1 MNLENFNN
9 NFTVKIVHFDDAT
22 SNVVVKFK
30 VRCLLNNRVSLHI
43 ATTDTTQLS
52 EGYTI
57 SDVVSLS
64 WNNIKTTVNQWASY
78 NISHDP
84 LSYLTITSTSN
95 VIDLSTFNSNFNV
108 KSGFF
113 DILPDTN
120 PTDWC
125 IHYVVTR
132 NNNSN
137 ISYGFKGLVPL
148 TQQNCNNTLCA
159 DIAAAGWEIVKES
172 ACNWASQNLPVETV
186 VDTIFVP
193 VSI

>member
-43 ATTDTTQLS
+43 ATADTTQLS
-52 EGYTI
+52 EGYTT

-78 NISHDP
+78 NIIEDP
-84 LSYLTITSTSN
+84 LSDLTITSTSN

-108 KSGFF
+108 KSSFF
-113 DILPDTN
+113 DIMPENN
-120 PTDWC
+120 PTNWC

-137 ISYGFKGLVPL
+137 IVHGFKGLVPL
-148 TQQNCNNTLCA
+148 TQEYCNNTLGA
-159 DIAAAGWEIVKES
+159 DIAAAGWELVKES
-172 ACNWASQNLPVETV
+172 ACNWASQNLSIGTV
-186 VDTIFVP
+186 VDTIFAP

>member
-9 NFTVKIVHFDDAT
+9 NFTVKIVHFDDTT

-30 VRCLLNNRVSLHI
+30 VRCVFNNRVSLHI
-43 ATTDTTQLS
+43 ATADTTQLS

-57 SDVVSLS
+57 SDVASLS

-78 NISHDP
+78 NISKNK
-84 LSYLTITSTSN
+84 LSDLTITSTSN

-108 KSGFF
+108 KSSFF
-113 DILPDTN
+113 DALPDTN
-120 PTDWC
+120 PTDWSL
-125 IHYVVTR
+125 HYVVTR

-137 ISYGFKGLVPL
+137 LSYGFECLVPL

-159 DIAAAGWEIVKES
+159 DIAAEGWELVKES
-172 ACNWASQNLPVETV
+172 ACNWAYQNLPVETV